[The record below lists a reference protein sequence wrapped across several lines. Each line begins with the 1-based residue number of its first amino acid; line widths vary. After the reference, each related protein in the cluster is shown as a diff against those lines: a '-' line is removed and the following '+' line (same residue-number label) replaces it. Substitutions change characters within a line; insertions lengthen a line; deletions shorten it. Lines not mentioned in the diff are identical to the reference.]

1 MRIFGFDISKASVS
15 EAPPV
20 PEQRPRIKMRQ
31 FDGASIGRLS
41 DYPRATANINDDSR
55 FALRTLK
62 LRSRELSKNNN
73 LFRKYLSMRERN
85 IVGPKG
91 VMIQNRARLPDG
103 MMDDR
108 INDAVES
115 AWAAWGGFGC
125 EMSNRLAWNDVLRLA
140 VRTMAVDGEFFAFL
154 ERGPHAGRHGFALRI
169 VDSIA
174 CDPEY
179 NVDSFTP
186 GTRII
191 QGVEVDD
198 FYRPIAYHFTA
209 RRYEST
215 MRGAANLTRLRVPAE
230 DVIHLFRQ
238 EFVEQTRGIPP
249 AQSAMGPMNML
260 KGYSEAELAAARAG
274 ACKMGFYT
282 SKDGSLQSVAN
293 GIDEEGNFIFDAEP
307 GKFEVL
313 PSGYDFKEYSPQH
326 PNGNYSGFT
335 LAMTREIAGGL
346 DVSYNSLASDLTS
359 VNYSSMRS
367 GSLEER
373 DAWMTEQSILI
384 SQFVE
389 PVFRAWFRSWS
400 SSAESPASAVV
411 LASAYAP
418 AFYPRRWPWVDPRA
432 DADANVTLMANN
444 MKSPFDVAAEM
455 GNDLDDLYS
464 SIKKAKDLA
473 DKYEITAPGK
483 DSAKPKTPATPD
495 EEEDSEDEKDV
506 EEEGSVPLP

>member
-1 MRIFGFDISKASVS
+1 MRILGFNINRDTPAQ
-15 EAPPV
+15 PV
-20 PEQRPRIKMRQ
+20 GMIRPRINMRK
-31 FDGASIGRLS
+31 FDGASVGRMA
-41 DYPRATANINDDSR
+41 DFPMGTANINDDSR
-55 FALRTLK
+55 SALRTLK
-62 LRSRELSKNNN
+62 LRSRELAKNNN

-91 VMIQNRARLPDG
+91 VMIQNRAKLPDG

-108 INDAVES
+108 MNDAVEA
-115 AWAAWGGFGC
+115 AWADWGRFGC
-125 EMSNRLAWNDVLRLA
+125 EMSNRLTWIDVLRLVA
-140 VRTMAVDGEFFAFL
+140 RTMAIDGEFFAFI
-154 ERGPHAGRHGFALRI
+154 ERGVGRHGFALRL

-174 CDPEY
+174 CDSEY
-179 NVDSFTP
+179 NVDSTS
-186 GTRII
+186 GGARVV

-198 FYRPIAYHFTA
+198 YYRPLAYHFTA

-215 MRGAANLTRLRVPAE
+215 MRGAAAQTRIRVPAA
-230 DVIHLFRQ
+230 DVIHVFRQ

-249 AQSAMGPMNML
+249 AQSAMLPMNML

-282 SKDGSLQSVAN
+282 SKDGSLQGIAN
-293 GIDEEGNFIFDAEP
+293 GIDENGNFVFDAEP

-313 PSGYDFKEYSPQH
+313 PPGYDFKDYNPCH

-346 DVSYNSLASDLTS
+346 DVSYNALASDLTS
-359 VNYSSMRS
+359 VNFSSMRS

-389 PVFRAWFRSWS
+389 PVFRAWFNAWS
-400 SSAESPASAVV
+400 SSDAAPASAVV
-411 LASAYAP
+411 LAAAYAP

-432 DADANVTLMANN
+432 DAEANITLMQNN

-464 SIKKAKDLA
+464 SIAKARDLA
-473 DKYEITAPGK
+473 EKYKITPPAKEAGKEAGK
-483 DSAKPKTPATPD
+483 DAGKK
-495 EEEDSEDEKDV
+495 DSKDSKDGKDV
-506 EEEGSVPLP
+506 EGEDEEGAAPFK